1 MIDISQIEELVS
13 TLEIITDTLDNFVPK
28 KLFQVQHRIAY
39 NATSGTFAAGAWRNR
54 PLNYVAYN
62 NIDGAKL
69 NTGNYYMTLPTGE
82 YEVDGRS
89 QAFYVNRNVGRL
101 WNITDGVELFHGSHG
116 LSHPE
121 NGYNDSGP
129 QFRGRFTLTKETVFK
144 LQQWGLTTYATHGFG
159 YSGTADFSGF
169 DKIFADFRFWKID

>member
-13 TLEIITDTLDNFVPK
+13 TLKAITDTLDNFVPK

-82 YEVDGRS
+82 YEVDGIA

-101 WNITDGVELFHGSHG
+101 WNITDGVELFHGSHAV
-116 LSHPE
+116 S
-121 NGYNDSGP
+121 NNKAGYNDGGP
-129 QFRGRFTLTKETVFK
+129 YMTGRFTLTKETVFK
-144 LQQWGLTTYATHGFG
+144 LQQLSVTTRATNGFG
-159 YSGTADFSGF
+159 YSRTTDFSGF
-169 DKIFADFRFWKID
+169 DKIYADFRFWKIS